1 MLSEFLSLFYP
12 GLCAAC
18 KSPMV
23 KNENIICAPC
33 LMDLPYTNFHLFKDN
48 PIEKIFWGRTR
59 IEFATALCYFQ
70 KSGRVQQLLHELKYK
85 GNQQVGLIMGREL
98 GKQLL
103 ETPSMQKVDF
113 ILPVPLHPKKERLRG
128 YNQAK
133 PIADGIAEV
142 INARVHPSA
151 AQRVHFTA
159 TQTKRNRYNRFQNV
173 QEIFKVSEPEN
184 MYGKHVLIVDDVI
197 TTGATIESCSNA
209 ILKVEETKVSVVS
222 LACA

>member
-23 KNENIICAPC
+23 RNEKIICAPC
-33 LMDLPYTNFHLFKDN
+33 MMDLPYTNFHRYRDN
-48 PIEKIFWGRTR
+48 PVAKIFWGRTR
-59 IEFATALCYFQ
+59 IEFATALCFFQ
-70 KSGRVQQLLHELKYK
+70 KAGRVQQLLHELKYK
-85 GNQQVGLIMGREL
+85 GNQEVGLVLGREL
-98 GKQLL
+98 GKQIL
-103 ETPSMQKVDF
+103 ETSDMEKIDL
-113 ILPVPLHPKKERLRG
+113 ILPVPLHPRKERLRG

-142 INARVHPSA
+142 INSRVQPDAAR
-151 AQRVHFTA
+151 RLHFNQ
-159 TQTKRNRYNRFQNV
+159 TQTNRNRYNRFENV
-173 QEIFKVSEPEN
+173 SEIFKVSEPAA